1 MKNGV
6 IADRIRRARMQNT
19 KNQAFT
25 NTAIFEP
32 YASKGTVGSK

>member
-6 IADRIRRARMQNT
+6 IADRIRRAKVQNA

-25 NTAIFEP
+25 NTAISGA